1 MVLGVNELGESSAY
15 LYNGLGALVE
25 NTWVIKKNA
34 YGYHD
39 VSALTIMVEREV
51 VVDYYNKLTCEQK
64 DYFKDSFDI
73 EFK

>member
-39 VSALTIMVEREV
+39 VSL
-51 VVDYYNKLTCEQK
+51 
-64 DYFKDSFDI
+64 
-73 EFK
+73 